1 MDTETSRNEPVPITD
16 DELQPLVA
24 ASYSS
29 LADRLEAL
37 PPSGWDAPSLCEG
50 WRVREVVAH
59 MTMPVRYDEEAFTA
73 ELRDCEFD
81 FTRLS
86 NRIADR
92 DADFPVDTL
101 ISQLRDDDLHHW
113 TPRGRYEDAL
123 NHVVV
128 HSLDITVPL
137 GESRRSSDEAITH
150 VLEGLTE
157 GGAHTFF
164 GTDLAGRRLEA
175 SDLDWHHGSGERL
188 RARAEDLVLCICG
201 RQVPPERLEGAP
213 LSPGGSDPGS
223 QP

>member
-1 MDTETSRNEPVPITD
+1 MPTTD

-29 LADRLEAL
+29 LADLLEGL
-37 PPSGWDAPSLCEG
+37 PASGWDSPSLCEG
-50 WRVREVVAH
+50 WRVRQVVAH

-81 FTRLS
+81 FSRLS

-92 DADFPVDTL
+92 DAALPVDIL
-101 ISQLRDDDLHHW
+101 VSQLRDDDLQHW

-137 GESRRSSDEAITH
+137 GESRRSSDVAITH
-150 VLEGLTE
+150 VLDGLTE
-157 GGAHTFF
+157 GDAHTFF
-164 GTDLAGRRLEA
+164 GADLTGRRLEA
-175 SDLDWHHGSGERL
+175 SDLDWHYGSGQRL
-188 RARAEDLVLCICG
+188 RGRAEDLVLCICG
-201 RQVPPERLEGAP
+201 RRVPPDRLEGAP
-213 LSPGGSDPGS
+213 LSRLDADP